1 MRTRTAAAFLLL
13 AAALLPALPACTN
26 SASAGKGDSTAV
38 FNKATGNLTANTDRS
53 LEDSFAASKTAMND
67 MGYST
72 EKANQD
78 ALKGVIVAREAD
90 GGRIDV
96 TLQRKADRVTEIE
109 VGVGAFGNE
118 SKARLILDK
127 ILARLGR

>member
-1 MRTRTAAAFLLL
+1 MRTRTAAILL
-13 AAALLPALPACTN
+13 ALALFPAVPACTN
-26 SASAGKGDSTAV
+26 SASAGRGESTAT
-38 FNKATGNLTANTDRS
+38 FNKATGNLSATTDRS
-53 LEDSFAASKTAMND
+53 LDDAFAAAKQAMND

-72 EKANQD
+72 EKASQD

-90 GGRIDV
+90 GGRIDA
-96 TLQRKADRVTEIE
+96 TLFRKADRVTEIE

-118 SKARLILDK
+118 SKARIILDK